1 MVGRPGFLAGRPPF
15 WFPPQRV
22 VGRCFPSQ
30 YLVGSLPRVEFQ
42 PLGALCK
49 FLKSVANKGETRHR
63 DGIFRRG
70 DSSMHASI
78 VTQNR
83 AKVGL
88 GFFLLRYLPRL
99 LRSVLTEMG
108 ISEDMYNPLAMFL
121 LVFLVLAGAW
131 LGFWVV
137 HKLVMT
143 EDGLIDIG
151 VSKFVAWSIWIIAS
165 VMILQSSVD
174 PLLAA
179 EALLCG
185 VVVRRITRSRF
196 IRHLYKN
203 LRRTIKHSHRYQ
215 IPGSSPS
222 KDSYDE
228 YVHNIWKPNNS
239 GFLKPRSRHFT
250 KVPSNS
256 PIQGLIR
263 TPPSQLSD
271 SETHYSSFH
280 KTPERRKFSKD
291 EWEKF
296 TKDST
301 KKALEELVSSPDF
314 SKWAV
319 INAER
324 ITLSPKK
331 DTPDQPFKRIPW
343 F

>member
-1 MVGRPGFLAGRPPF
+1 MCR
-15 WFPPQRV
+15 
-22 VGRCFPSQ
+22 
-30 YLVGSLPRVEFQ
+30 
-42 PLGALCK
+42 
-49 FLKSVANKGETRHR
+49 
-63 DGIFRRG
+63 
-70 DSSMHASI
+70 
-78 VTQNR
+78 
-83 AKVGL
+83 
-88 GFFLLRYLPRL
+88 
-99 LRSVLTEMG
+99 
-108 ISEDMYNPLAMFL
+108 
-121 LVFLVLAGAW
+121 
-131 LGFWVV
+131 
-137 HKLVMT
+137 
-143 EDGLIDIG
+143 
-151 VSKFVAWSIWIIAS
+151 
-165 VMILQSSVD
+165 
-174 PLLAA
+174 
-179 EALLCG
+179 
-185 VVVRRITRSRF
+185 
-196 IRHLYKN
+196 N
-203 LRRTIKHSHRYQ
+203 LRRTIKHGHRYQ

-250 KVPSNS
+250 KAPSYS
-256 PIQGLIR
+256 PIQGTLFVSDSSSEFKNLLGLLSHLLFAMNPSGLIR

-271 SETHYSSFH
+271 LETHCSCFH